1 MADIKDGLTSLY
13 TRAVDARRGYEEAL
27 EQAHGH
33 GLTSLF
39 QDMIATHTTNA
50 TELSGHLKALGE
62 QPDPGGS
69 FMGTVHST
77 IMDIRGLF
85 GGLGESVLPG
95 LIDGEQRNVARY
107 NEVLGTPDIPHDIGD
122 SLQNQRGRIE
132 TMLTAMQQIDH

>member
-1 MADIKDGLTSLY
+1 MSDISDGLMSLH
-13 TRAVDARRGYEEAL
+13 TRAADARRGYEEAL

-33 GLTSLF
+33 GMTTLF
-39 QDMIATHTTNA
+39 QQMIATHTTNA
-50 TELSGHLKALGE
+50 GELAARLTAMGKR
-62 QPDPGGS
+62 PDTDGS

-107 NEVLGTPDIPHDIGD
+107 NDVLGTPDIAHEIRLD
-122 SLQNQRGRIE
+122 LERQRGRIE
-132 TMLTAMQQIDH
+132 AMLTAMRQIEH